1 MWLVVVNPKAGLG
14 AAASLATQ
22 VVGFLQSR
30 EIAYRMISPNSAA
43 ETKALVAESLRNGE
57 ATRLLSVGGDGL
69 FHLLLQFAIEFKV
82 PLAIVPGGTGN
93 DFYRTLGW
101 FDHDL
106 TNYLEHLISTAP
118 TLVDVGVVDGEYFGA
133 VLSSGFDSVV
143 NERANKMKWPKGPAK
158 YNAAIVLE
166 FPKFQPIEFKIFADE
181 KILEVEAMLIAI
193 GNGSSYGGGMR
204 VCPDAVLNDG
214 LFDIMILHPVSKLE
228 FIKVFPTVY
237 KGTHVEHPQVEVIRA
252 KAIRIESSAVAYA
265 DGERIGQLPVQVE
278 SLPQSLL
285 TWPA

>member
-1 MWLVVVNPKAGLG
+1 MWLVVVNPKAGMG
-14 AAASLATQ
+14 AAASLATRI
-22 VVGFLQSR
+22 VGFLQSN
-30 EIAYRMISPNSAA
+30 EISYRMISPNSAV
-43 ETKALVAESLRNGE
+43 ETKSLVRESLRNGE
-57 ATRLLSVGGDGL
+57 AHRLISVGGDGL

-82 PLAIVPGGTGN
+82 PLAVVPGGTGN

-101 FDHDL
+101 FDHEL
-106 TNYLEHLISTAP
+106 TNYLDHLVSAEP

-143 NERANKMKWPKGPAK
+143 NERANTLKWPKGPAK
-158 YNAAIVLE
+158 YNAAIALE
-166 FPKFQPIEFKIFADE
+166 FPKFKPIEFKIFADE
-181 KILEVEAMLIAI
+181 QVLQVEAMLIAI
-193 GNGSSYGGGMR
+193 GNGRSYGGGMQ
-204 VCPDAVLNDG
+204 VCPDADLQDG

-237 KGTHVEHPQVEVIRA
+237 KGTHIEHPQVEVIRA
-252 KAIRIESSAVAYA
+252 KQVRIESSAIAYA

-278 SLPQSLL
+278 SLPQTLL

>member
-14 AAASLATQ
+14 AAASLAAQ

-30 EIAYRMISPNSAA
+30 EITYRMISPSSAA

-57 ATRLLSVGGDGL
+57 ATRLLSIGGDGL

-106 TNYLEHLISTAP
+106 TDYLEHLISTAP

-193 GNGSSYGGGMR
+193 GNGNSYGGGMR

>member
-1 MWLVVVNPKAGLG
+1 
-14 AAASLATQ
+14 
-22 VVGFLQSR
+22 
-30 EIAYRMISPNSAA
+30 MISPNTSA
-43 ETKALVAESLRNGE
+43 ETKSLVRESLQSGE
-57 ATRLLSVGGDGL
+57 TTRLLSVGGDGL

-82 PLAIVPGGTGN
+82 PLAIAPGGTGN

-101 FDHDL
+101 FDYELAD
-106 TNYLEHLISTAP
+106 YLEHLISTEP

-143 NERANKMKWPKGPAK
+143 NERANKMKWPKGPTK
-158 YNAAIVLE
+158 YNVAIALE
-166 FPKFQPIEFKIFADE
+166 FPKFKAIEFKIFADE
-181 KILEVEAMLIAI
+181 KVFEVEAMLIAI
-193 GNGSSYGGGMR
+193 GNGKSYGGGMR
-204 VCPDAVLNDG
+204 VCPDSDLHDG
-214 LFDIMILHPVSKLE
+214 LFDVMILHPVSKLE

-237 KGTHVEHPQVEVIRA
+237 KGTHIEHPQVEVFRA
-252 KAIRIESSAVAYA
+252 NQIRIESSAVAYA

>member
-1 MWLVVVNPKAGLG
+1 MWLVVVNPKAGVG

-22 VVGFLQSR
+22 IVGFLQSR
-30 EIAYRMISPNSAA
+30 SISYRMISPNSAV
-43 ETKALVAESLRNGE
+43 ETNLLVREVLQKNE
-57 ATRLLSVGGDGL
+57 VTKLLSVGGDGL
-69 FHLLLQFAIEFKV
+69 FHLLLQLAIEFKV
-82 PLAIVPGGTGN
+82 PLAITPGGTGN

-101 FDHDL
+101 FESDL
-106 TNYLEHLISTAP
+106 TEYLEHLISTEP
-118 TLVDVGVVDGEYFGA
+118 SLVDVGVVDGEYFGA

-143 NERANKMKWPKGPAK
+143 NERANKLHWPKGPAK

-166 FPKFQPIEFKIFADE
+166 FPKFKAIDFKIYADE

-193 GNGSSYGGGMR
+193 GNGSSYGGGMQ
-204 VCPDAVLNDG
+204 VCPDADLQDG
-214 LFDIMILHPVSKLE
+214 LLDIMILHPVSKIE

-237 KGTHVEHPQVEVIRA
+237 KGTHIEHPQVEVIRA
-252 KAIRIESSAVAYA
+252 KRVRIESSAIAYA

>member
-22 VVGFLQSR
+22 VVGFLQSSGVS
-30 EIAYRMISPNSAA
+30 YRMVSPNSAA
-43 ETKALVAESLRNGE
+43 ETKAIVKQSLQLGE
-57 ATRLLSVGGDGL
+57 ITKLLSVGGDGL
-69 FHLLLQFAIEFKV
+69 FHLLLQLAVEFNV
-82 PLAIVPGGTGN
+82 PLAIAPGGTGN

-101 FDHDL
+101 FKTNLTDYLHHVVNTEPSLIDL
-106 TNYLEHLISTAP
+106 
-118 TLVDVGVVDGEYFGA
+118 GVVDGEYFGA

-158 YNAAIVLE
+158 YNAAIALE
-166 FPKFQPIEFKIFADE
+166 LPKFKPIEFKIYADE

-193 GNGSSYGGGMR
+193 GNGSSYGGGMQ
-204 VCPDAVLNDG
+204 VCPDADLHDG

-237 KGTHVEHPQVEVIRA
+237 KGTHIEHPQVEVLRA
-252 KAIRIESSAVAYA
+252 KQVRIESSAIAYA

-278 SLPQSLL
+278 SFPQSLL

>member
-22 VVGFLQSR
+22 VVGFLQSH
-30 EIAYRMISPNSAA
+30 EIAYRMISPNSAT
-43 ETKALVAESLRNGE
+43 ETKTLVAESLRNGE
-57 ATRLLSVGGDGL
+57 ATKLLSVGGDGL

-101 FDHDL
+101 FDHELDD
-106 TNYLEHLISTAP
+106 YLKHLNSTP
-118 TLVDVGVVDGEYFGA
+118 PSLVDVGVVDGEYFGA

-143 NERANKMKWPKGPAK
+143 NERANTMKWPKGPAK

-204 VCPDAVLNDG
+204 VCPDANLHDG

>member
-1 MWLVVVNPKAGLG
+1 MWLVVVNPKAGMG

-22 VVGFLQSR
+22 IVGFMQSR
-30 EIAYRMISPNSAA
+30 DISYRMISPKSAA
-43 ETKALVAESLRNGE
+43 ETKSLVRESLRNGE
-57 ATRLLSVGGDGL
+57 ASRLLSVGGDGL

-106 TNYLEHLISTAP
+106 HEYLQHLISVDP
-118 TLVDVGVVDGEYFGA
+118 SLVDVGVVDGEYFGA

-158 YNAAIVLE
+158 YNAAIALE
-166 FPKFQPIEFKIFADE
+166 LPKFEPIEFKIFADE
-181 KILEVEAMLIAI
+181 KVLEVAAMLIAI
-193 GNGSSYGGGMR
+193 GNGRSYGGGMQ
-204 VCPDAVLNDG
+204 VCPDADLHDG

-252 KAIRIESSAVAYA
+252 RAIRIESSAVAYA

>member
-14 AAASLATQ
+14 AAASLGTQ
-22 VVGFLQSR
+22 IVGFLQSR
-30 EIAYRMISPNSAA
+30 NIAYRMISPNSAA
-43 ETKALVAESLRNGE
+43 ETKLLVRDSLQNGV
-57 ATRLLSVGGDGL
+57 ATKLLSVGGDGL
-69 FHLLLQFAIEFKV
+69 FHLLLQFAIEFEV
-82 PLAIVPGGTGN
+82 PLALAPGGTGN

-101 FDHDL
+101 HDHELVD
-106 TNYLEHLISTAP
+106 YLEHLNVSVP

-158 YNAAIVLE
+158 YNAAILLE
-166 FPKFQPIEFKIFADE
+166 FPKFKAIEFKIFADE
-181 KILEVEAMLIAI
+181 KVLEIEAMLIAI
-193 GNGSSYGGGMR
+193 GNGASYGGGMQ
-204 VCPDAVLNDG
+204 VCPDADLHDG
-214 LFDIMILHPVSKLE
+214 LLDIMILRPVSKLE

-237 KGTHVEHPQVEVIRA
+237 KGTHIKHPQVEVIRA
-252 KAIRIESSAVAYA
+252 RHIRIESSAVAYA

-278 SLPQSLL
+278 SLPQRLL

>member
-1 MWLVVVNPKAGLG
+1 MWLVVVNPKAGMG

-22 VVGFLQSR
+22 IVGFMQSR
-30 EIAYRMISPNSAA
+30 DISYRMISPNSAA
-43 ETKALVAESLRNGE
+43 ETKSLVRESLRNGE
-57 ATRLLSVGGDGL
+57 ASRLLRVGGDGL
-69 FHLLLQFAIEFKV
+69 FHLLLQLAIEFRV
-82 PLAIVPGGTGN
+82 PLAVAPGGTGN

-106 TNYLEHLISTAP
+106 NEYLKHLISVEP
-118 TLVDVGVVDGEYFGA
+118 SLVDVGVVDGEYFGA

-158 YNAAIVLE
+158 YNAAIALE
-166 FPKFQPIEFKIFADE
+166 LPKFKAIEFKIFSDE
-181 KILEVEAMLIAI
+181 NVLEVEAMLIAI
-193 GNGSSYGGGMR
+193 GKGSSYGGGMR
-204 VCPDAVLNDG
+204 VCPDADLNDG
-214 LFDIMILHPVSKLE
+214 LFDIMILHPVSKME

-252 KAIRIESSAVAYA
+252 RAIRIESSAVAYA

>member
-1 MWLVVVNPKAGLG
+1 MWLVVVNPKAGFG

-22 VVGFLQSR
+22 VVGFLQSQQ
-30 EIAYRMISPNSAA
+30 IAYRMISPSSAV
-43 ETKALVAESLRNGE
+43 ETKSLVKESLQSGE
-57 ATRLLSVGGDGL
+57 TTRLFSVGGDGL

-82 PLAIVPGGTGN
+82 PLAIAPGGTGN

-101 FDHDL
+101 FDYELAD
-106 TNYLEHLISTAP
+106 YLEHLTSAEP

-143 NERANKMKWPKGPAK
+143 NERANRMRWPKGPAK
-158 YNAAIVLE
+158 YNAAIALE
-166 FPKFQPIEFKIFADE
+166 FPKFKAIDFKIFADE
-181 KILEVEAMLIAI
+181 KVLEVEAMLIAI
-193 GNGSSYGGGMR
+193 GNGQSYGGGMR
-204 VCPDAVLNDG
+204 VCPNADLQDG
-214 LFDIMILHPVSKLE
+214 LLDVMILHPVSKLE

-237 KGTHVEHPQVEVIRA
+237 KGTHIEHPQVEVIQARQV
-252 KAIRIESSAVAYA
+252 RIESSAIAYA

>member
-30 EIAYRMISPNSAA
+30 EITYRMISPNSAA
-43 ETKALVAESLRNGE
+43 ETKALVAESLQNGE
-57 ATRLLSVGGDGL
+57 ATRLLSIGGDGL

-106 TNYLEHLISTAP
+106 TDYLEHLISTAP

-193 GNGSSYGGGMR
+193 GNGNSYGGGMR

-214 LFDIMILHPVSKLE
+214 IFDIMILHPVSKLE

>member
-1 MWLVVVNPKAGLG
+1 MWLVVVNPKAGMG

-30 EIAYRMISPNSAA
+30 KIAYRMISPNSAA
-43 ETKALVAESLRNGE
+43 ETRVLVKESLQNGE
-57 ATRLLSVGGDGL
+57 ATKLLSVGGDGL
-69 FHLLLQFAIEFKV
+69 FHLLLQFAIEFRV
-82 PLAIVPGGTGN
+82 PLALTPGGTGN

-101 FDHDL
+101 FQHDL
-106 TNYLEHLISTAP
+106 TDYLETLISIP
-118 TLVDVGVVDGEYFGA
+118 PSLIDVGVVDGEYFGA

-166 FPKFQPIEFKIFADE
+166 LPKFKAIRFKIFADE

-204 VCPDAVLNDG
+204 VCPDADLSDD
-214 LFDIMILHPVSKLE
+214 LLDIMILHPVSKME
-228 FIKVFPTVY
+228 FLKVFPTVY
-237 KGTHVEHPQVEVIRA
+237 KGTHIEHPQVEVIRA
-252 KAIRIESSAVAYA
+252 KHIRIESSAVAYA

>member
-14 AAASLATQ
+14 VAASLATQ
-22 VVGFLQSR
+22 VVGYLQSR
-30 EIAYRMISPNSAA
+30 GISYRMISPNSEA
-43 ETKALVAESLRNGE
+43 ETKSLVRESLQSGQT
-57 ATRLLSVGGDGL
+57 TRLLSVGGDGL

-82 PLAIVPGGTGN
+82 PLAIAPGGTGN

-101 FDHDL
+101 FDYELAD
-106 TNYLEHLISTAP
+106 YLEHLISTEP

-143 NERANKMKWPKGPAK
+143 NERANRMKWPKGPAK
-158 YNAAIVLE
+158 YNAAIALE
-166 FPKFQPIEFKIFADE
+166 FPKFKAIEFRIFADE
-181 KILEVEAMLIAI
+181 KVLEVEAMLIAI
-193 GNGSSYGGGMR
+193 GNGKSYGGGMR
-204 VCPDAVLNDG
+204 VCPDSDLHDG
-214 LFDIMILHPVSKLE
+214 LFDVMILHPVSKLE

-237 KGTHVEHPQVEVIRA
+237 KGTHIEHPQVEVFRA
-252 KAIRIESSAVAYA
+252 SQIRIESSAVAYA

>member
-1 MWLVVVNPKAGLG
+1 MWLVVVNPKAGMG

-30 EIAYRMISPNSAA
+30 DISYRMISPNSAA
-43 ETKALVAESLRNGE
+43 ETKSLVAESLRNGD

-106 TNYLEHLISTAP
+106 HEYLEHLISVDP
-118 TLVDVGVVDGEYFGA
+118 SLVDVGVVDGEYFGA

-158 YNAAIVLE
+158 YNAAIALE
-166 FPKFQPIEFKIFADE
+166 LPKFEPIEFKIFADE
-181 KILEVEAMLIAI
+181 KVLEVAAMLIAI
-193 GNGSSYGGGMR
+193 GNGRSYGGGMR
-204 VCPDAVLNDG
+204 VCPDADLNDG
-214 LFDIMILHPVSKLE
+214 LFDIMILHPVSKME

-252 KAIRIESSAVAYA
+252 RAIRIESSAVAYA

>member
-30 EIAYRMISPNSAA
+30 GLSYRMVSPNSAA
-43 ETKALVAESLRNGE
+43 ETKAIVKQSLQQGE
-57 ATRLLSVGGDGL
+57 ITKLLSVGGDGL
-69 FHLLLQFAIEFKV
+69 FHLLLQLAVEFNV
-82 PLAIVPGGTGN
+82 PLAIAPGGTGN

-101 FDHDL
+101 FKTNLTDYLHHVVNTEPSLIDL
-106 TNYLEHLISTAP
+106 
-118 TLVDVGVVDGEYFGA
+118 GVVDGEYFGA

-158 YNAAIVLE
+158 YNAAIALE
-166 FPKFQPIEFKIFADE
+166 LPKFKPIEFKIFADE
-181 KILEVEAMLIAI
+181 KILEVDAMLIAI
-193 GNGSSYGGGMR
+193 GNGGSSGGGMQ
-204 VCPDAVLNDG
+204 VCPDADLHDG
-214 LFDIMILHPVSKLE
+214 LLDIMILHPVSKLE

-237 KGTHVEHPQVEVIRA
+237 KGTHIEHPQVEVLRA
-252 KAIRIESSAVAYA
+252 KQVRIESSAIAYA

-278 SLPQSLL
+278 SFPQSLL

>member
-1 MWLVVVNPKAGLG
+1 MWLVVVNPKAGVG

-22 VVGFLQSR
+22 IVGFLQSR
-30 EIAYRMISPNSAA
+30 SISYRMISPNSAV
-43 ETKALVAESLRNGE
+43 ETNLLVREALQKKEV
-57 ATRLLSVGGDGL
+57 TKLLSVGGDGL
-69 FHLLLQFAIEFKV
+69 FHLLLQLAIEFKV
-82 PLAIVPGGTGN
+82 PLAIAPGGTGN

-101 FDHDL
+101 FESDL
-106 TNYLEHLISTAP
+106 TEYLDHLISIEP
-118 TLVDVGVVDGEYFGA
+118 SLVDVGVVDGEYFGA

-143 NERANKMKWPKGPAK
+143 NERANKLRWPKGPAK

-166 FPKFQPIEFKIFADE
+166 FPKFQAIDFKIYADE

-193 GNGSSYGGGMR
+193 GNGNSYGGGMQ
-204 VCPDAVLNDG
+204 VCPDADLQDG
-214 LFDIMILHPVSKLE
+214 LLDIMILHPVSKIE

-237 KGTHVEHPQVEVIRA
+237 KGTHIEHPQVEVIRA
-252 KAIRIESSAVAYA
+252 KRVRIESSAIAYA

>member
-1 MWLVVVNPKAGLG
+1 MWLVVVNPKAGMG

-22 VVGFLQSR
+22 VVGFMQLR
-30 EIAYRMISPNSAA
+30 NIAYRMISPNSAA
-43 ETKALVAESLRNGE
+43 ETKSLVRESLRNGE

-69 FHLLLQFAIEFKV
+69 FHLLLQLAIEFKV
-82 PLAIVPGGTGN
+82 PLAITPGGTGN

-106 TNYLEHLISTAP
+106 TDYLEHLSSRQP

-143 NERANKMKWPKGPAK
+143 NERANRMKWPTGPAK
-158 YNAAIVLE
+158 YNIAIALE
-166 FPKFQPIEFKIFADE
+166 LPKFKAIEFKIFADE
-181 KILEVEAMLIAI
+181 KVLEVEAMLIAI
-193 GNGSSYGGGMR
+193 GNGRSYGGGMQ
-204 VCPDAVLNDG
+204 VCPDADLHDG

-237 KGTHVEHPQVEVIRA
+237 KGTHIKHPQVEVIRA
-252 KAIRIESSAVAYA
+252 KQTRIESSAIAYA

-285 TWPA
+285 TWTA

>member
-1 MWLVVVNPKAGLG
+1 MWLVVVNPKAGMG
-14 AAASLATQ
+14 AAASLATRI
-22 VVGFLQSR
+22 VGFLQSN
-30 EIAYRMISPNSAA
+30 EISYRMISPNSAA
-43 ETKALVAESLRNGE
+43 ETKSLVRESLRNGE
-57 ATRLLSVGGDGL
+57 AHRLISVGGDGL

-82 PLAIVPGGTGN
+82 PLAVVPGGTGN

-101 FDHDL
+101 FDHEL
-106 TNYLEHLISTAP
+106 TNYLDHLVSEEP

-143 NERANKMKWPKGPAK
+143 NERANTLKWPKGPAK
-158 YNAAIVLE
+158 YNAAIALE
-166 FPKFQPIEFKIFADE
+166 LPKFKPIEFKIFADE
-181 KILEVEAMLIAI
+181 QVLEVEAMLIAI
-193 GNGSSYGGGMR
+193 GNGRSYGGGMQ
-204 VCPDAVLNDG
+204 VCPDADLQDG

-237 KGTHVEHPQVEVIRA
+237 KGTHIEHPQVEVIRA
-252 KAIRIESSAVAYA
+252 KQVRIESSAIAYA

-278 SLPQSLL
+278 SLPQTLL

>member
-1 MWLVVVNPKAGLG
+1 MWLVVVNPKAGMG

-22 VVGFLQSR
+22 VVGLLQSR
-30 EIAYRMISPNSAA
+30 EIDYRMISPNSAA
-43 ETKALVAESLRNGE
+43 ETRSLVRLSLENGE
-57 ATRLLSVGGDGL
+57 ATKLLSVGGDGL

-82 PLAIVPGGTGN
+82 PLAVAPGGTGN

-106 TNYLEHLISTAP
+106 TDYLAHLNSTPP

-143 NERANKMKWPKGPAK
+143 NERANTMKWPKGPAK
-158 YNAAIVLE
+158 YNAAIALE
-166 FPKFQPIEFKIFADE
+166 FPRFKPIEFRIFADE
-181 KILEVEAMLIAI
+181 KVLAVEAMLIAI
-193 GNGSSYGGGMR
+193 GNGRSYGGGMQ
-204 VCPDAVLNDG
+204 VCPNADLHDG

-237 KGTHVEHPQVEVIRA
+237 KGTHIEHSQVEVIRA
-252 KAIRIESSAVAYA
+252 KRVRIESSAVAYA

-278 SLPQSLL
+278 ALPQTLL

>member
-22 VVGFLQSR
+22 VVGFLQSSGVS
-30 EIAYRMISPNSAA
+30 YRMVSPNSAA
-43 ETKALVAESLRNGE
+43 ETKAIVKQSLQLGE
-57 ATRLLSVGGDGL
+57 ITKLLSVGGDGL
-69 FHLLLQFAIEFKV
+69 FHLLLQLAVEFNV
-82 PLAIVPGGTGN
+82 PLAIAPGGTGN

-101 FDHDL
+101 FKTNLTDYLHHVVNTEPSLIDL
-106 TNYLEHLISTAP
+106 
-118 TLVDVGVVDGEYFGA
+118 GVVDGEYFGA

-158 YNAAIVLE
+158 YNAAIALE
-166 FPKFQPIEFKIFADE
+166 LPKFKPIEFKIYADE

-193 GNGSSYGGGMR
+193 GNGSSYGGGMQ
-204 VCPDAVLNDG
+204 VCPDADLHDG
-214 LFDIMILHPVSKLE
+214 LLDIMILHPVSKLE

-237 KGTHVEHPQVEVIRA
+237 KGTHIEHPQVEVLRA
-252 KAIRIESSAVAYA
+252 KQVRIESSAIAYA

-278 SLPQSLL
+278 SFPQSLL

>member
-1 MWLVVVNPKAGLG
+1 MWLVVVNPKAGMG

-30 EIAYRMISPNSAA
+30 DISYRMISPNSAA
-43 ETKALVAESLRNGE
+43 ETKSLVAESLRNGDT
-57 ATRLLSVGGDGL
+57 TRLLSVGGDGL

-106 TNYLEHLISTAP
+106 NEYLEHLISVEP
-118 TLVDVGVVDGEYFGA
+118 SLVDVGVVDGEYFGA

-143 NERANKMKWPKGPAK
+143 NERANRMKWPKGPAK
-158 YNAAIVLE
+158 YNAAIALE
-166 FPKFQPIEFKIFADE
+166 LPKFEPIEFKIFADE
-181 KILEVEAMLIAI
+181 KVLEVAAMLIAI
-193 GNGSSYGGGMR
+193 GNGRSYGGGMQ
-204 VCPDAVLNDG
+204 VCPDADLHDG

-278 SLPQSLL
+278 SLSQSLL

>member
-1 MWLVVVNPKAGLG
+1 MWLVVVNPKAGMG

-22 VVGFLQSR
+22 VVGFLKSR

-43 ETKALVAESLRNGE
+43 ETKLLVRESLQKGE

-69 FHLLLQFAIEFKV
+69 FHLLLQLALEFKV
-82 PLAIVPGGTGN
+82 PLAIAPGGTGN

-101 FDHDL
+101 FDYELVD
-106 TNYLEHLISTAP
+106 YLEHLIANEP

-143 NERANKMKWPKGPAK
+143 NERANRMRWPKGPAK
-158 YNAAIVLE
+158 YNSAIALE
-166 FPKFQPIEFKIFADE
+166 LPKFNAVSFKIFADE
-181 KILEVEAMLIAI
+181 KILDIEAMLIAI
-193 GNGSSYGGGMR
+193 GNGQSYGGGMR
-204 VCPDAVLNDG
+204 VCPNANLQDG
-214 LFDIMILHPVSKLE
+214 LLDLMILHPVSKLE

-237 KGTHVEHPQVEVIRA
+237 KGTHIEHPQVEVIQARQV
-252 KAIRIESSAVAYA
+252 RIESSAIAYA

>member
-1 MWLVVVNPKAGLG
+1 MWLVVVNPKAGMG

-30 EIAYRMISPNSAA
+30 ETDYRMISPNSAA
-43 ETKALVAESLRNGE
+43 ETRSLVRLSLENGE
-57 ATRLLSVGGDGL
+57 ATKLLSVGGDGL

-82 PLAIVPGGTGN
+82 PLAVAPGGTGN

-101 FDHDL
+101 FDHEL
-106 TNYLEHLISTAP
+106 TDYLDHLVSAEP

-143 NERANKMKWPKGPAK
+143 NERANTLKWPKGPAK
-158 YNAAIVLE
+158 YNVAIALE
-166 FPKFQPIEFKIFADE
+166 FPKFKPIEFKIFADE
-181 KILEVEAMLIAI
+181 QILEVEAMLIAI
-193 GNGSSYGGGMR
+193 GNGRSYGGGMQ
-204 VCPDAVLNDG
+204 VCPNADLHDG

-237 KGTHVEHPQVEVIRA
+237 KGTHIEHPQVEVIRA
-252 KAIRIESSAVAYA
+252 KRVRIESSAVAYA

-278 SLPQSLL
+278 ALPQTLL

>member
-1 MWLVVVNPKAGLG
+1 MWLVVVNPKAGMG

-22 VVGFLQSR
+22 VVGFMQLR
-30 EIAYRMISPNSAA
+30 NIAYRMISPNSAA
-43 ETKALVAESLRNGE
+43 ETKSLVRESLRNGE

-69 FHLLLQFAIEFKV
+69 FHLLLQLAIEFKV
-82 PLAIVPGGTGN
+82 PLAITPGGTGN

-106 TNYLEHLISTAP
+106 TDYLEHLSSRQP

-143 NERANKMKWPKGPAK
+143 NERANRMKWPTGPAK
-158 YNAAIVLE
+158 YNIAIALE
-166 FPKFQPIEFKIFADE
+166 LPKFKAIEFKIFADE
-181 KILEVEAMLIAI
+181 KVLEVEAMLIAI
-193 GNGSSYGGGMR
+193 GNGRSYGGGMQ
-204 VCPDAVLNDG
+204 VCPDADLHDG
-214 LFDIMILHPVSKLE
+214 LFDIMILHPVSKME

-237 KGTHVEHPQVEVIRA
+237 KGTHIKHPQVEVIRA
-252 KAIRIESSAVAYA
+252 KQTRIESSAIAYA

-285 TWPA
+285 TWTA